1 MIDNTEVLKQ
11 IYTLSQTEQT
21 GTFFITTTQNRA
33 CHILLEHGRVVALS
47 HGPHRG
53 EQVLTHWSEMEIE
66 RYSFKPNVKM
76 PLAGRSFLDD
86 DTDIFNFLDVSFE
99 PEAEDVVHAPVSASK
114 KRIYRGIEIEEE
126 KRDTEPQ
133 TPTSKVK
140 KPLRIY
146 RGRVI
151 DD

>member
-1 MIDNTEVLKQ
+1 MIHNTEVLKQ
-11 IYTLSQTEQT
+11 LYTLSQAEQT
-21 GTFFITTTQNRA
+21 GTFFITTIQNRA
-33 CHILLEHGRVVALS
+33 CHILLEQGRVVALS

-53 EQVLTHWSEMEIE
+53 EQVLKHWSEMEVE

-86 DTDIFNFLDVSFE
+86 DTNIFRFLNVSFE
-99 PEAEDVVHAPVSASK
+99 SDHDDVSHPVSASK
-114 KRIYRGIEIEEE
+114 KRIYRGVEIEENG
-126 KRDTEPQ
+126 RTAASQ
-133 TPTSKVK
+133 TPSLKVK

-146 RGRVI
+146 RGQVI